1 MKRLFAKREPNL
13 LTSLI
18 VEYISSVIPT
28 GIMCRETIGDTDV
41 KSIMVFSNS
50 KGLTYEFSIV
60 DNYDVKEL
68 SSTDK
73 QHLNETV
80 VIPAL
85 KELDEEIRIVHLAIK
100 KRLEELESN

>member
-18 VEYISSVIPT
+18 VEYISSVLPT
-28 GIMCRETIGDTDV
+28 GIMCRETIGDTNV
-41 KSIMVFSNS
+41 KSIMVFTNT
-50 KGLTYEFSIV
+50 KGLAYEFNIV
-60 DNYDVKEL
+60 DNYDVEEL
-68 SSTDK
+68 SSADR

-80 VIPAL
+80 IIPAL
-85 KELDEEIRIVHLAIK
+85 KELDEEIRTVHLAIK